1 MVISMNHKISPWL
14 NSAEEAQVEM
24 SSRIRLARNIEGMT
38 FPLHNQDVA
47 QLDAMADAM
56 ERHLPDY
63 NRVDVYKLSY
73 EEKGI
78 LVEKHL
84 ISPAFAKNGRTCF
97 ISKDESISIM
107 VHEEDHIRI
116 QAMGAN
122 VELLEIYNAAES
134 VDKVLETHFQYAFD
148 ENYGYLTACPTNVGT
163 GLRAS
168 VMMHLPALSSTGL
181 LQQFVGNLSRFGFT
195 LRGIYGEGSQSIGHI
210 YQLSNQLTLGQTEA
224 EIIEN
229 LVDLKEQ
236 LIEEEL
242 NLRERFIGEH
252 EIETRDTVYR
262 ALGLLKYAQTIT
274 LKEAAKAISD
284 VKIGVDLE
292 LLKLEGFKFQELIQ
306 LIQPAFIRTLIEPDE
321 LMTRAQ
327 LDKTIDVRR
336 ATLLRNSIG
345 G

>member
-1 MVISMNHKISPWL
+1 MNLKISPWL
-14 NSAEEAQVEM
+14 NGAEETAIEM

-38 FPLHNQDVA
+38 FPLHNQDVEK
-47 QLDAMADAM
+47 LDAMVDAM
-56 ERHLPDY
+56 EQHLPDY
-63 NRVDVYKLSY
+63 ERIDVHELPY

-84 ISPAFAKNGRTCF
+84 ISPTFAKNGRTCF
-97 ISKDESISIM
+97 ISKDEAISIM

-122 VELLEIYNAAES
+122 VELLDIYHAAES

-195 LRGIYGEGSQSIGHI
+195 LRGIYGEGSHSIGHI

-224 EIIEN
+224 EIVEN
-229 LVDLKEQ
+229 LVELKEQ

-242 NLRERFIGEH
+242 DLRERFIGEH

-262 ALGLLKYAQTIT
+262 SLGLLKYAQTIT

-292 LLKLEGFKFQELIQ
+292 ILKLEGFKFQELIQ
-306 LIQPAFIRTLIEPDE
+306 LIQPAFIRTLIEPEDVTT
-321 LMTRAQ
+321 MSQ
-327 LDKTIDVRR
+327 LDKSINARR